1 LPIETKKLDSHGGLC
16 LKKKSFKIVQV
27 ELNRHERRVDKKK
40 KLLRSKDILI
50 IPNFYAPD
58 SIYRETVRGDVFNHC
73 TRRVSLGRREMN
85 GPFFFALACLILQR
99 PSPLLLKEGRE
110 RL

>member
-16 LKKKSFKIVQV
+16 LKKNSFKIVQV
-27 ELNRHERRVDKKK
+27 ELNRHERRVDNKK

-58 SIYRETVRGDVFNHC
+58 SIYRETVRRDVFNHLAAA
-73 TRRVSLGRREMN
+73 TLGRRGKKMN
-85 GPFFFALACLILQR
+85 VLIHYQ
-99 PSPLLLKEGRE
+99 EN
-110 RL
+110 

>member
-16 LKKKSFKIVQV
+16 LKKIHIVQV

-50 IPNFYAPD
+50 IPNSAHQIQYIEKQYVDPPLPVP
-58 SIYRETVRGDVFNHC
+58 EQG
-73 TRRVSLGRREMN
+73 L
-85 GPFFFALACLILQR
+85 P
-99 PSPLLLKEGRE
+99 PLLFVALPADFA
-110 RL
+110 